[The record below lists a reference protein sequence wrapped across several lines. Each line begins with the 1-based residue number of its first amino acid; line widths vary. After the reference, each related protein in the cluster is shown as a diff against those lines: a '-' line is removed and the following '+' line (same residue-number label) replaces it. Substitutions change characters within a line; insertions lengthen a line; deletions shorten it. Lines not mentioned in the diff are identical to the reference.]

1 MKHSLPGGTFLTC
14 SHSLL
19 NEVAVTMT
27 WEGEKNYFNL
37 GIWFPEKKPLSW
49 AKKVTLEV
57 FTSFAFSTYR
67 VWSHRSFA
75 FPAASAHELH
85 PQLLLLVL
93 IVQGRRRK
101 QQGGGETLID
111 EKGPTISMNSM
122 EINLTSPNCNYFSK
136 IFKTEINWPSVTA
149 F

>member
-1 MKHSLPGGTFLTC
+1 MGGRKKLFQPGDLISRKKTFKLGQE
-14 SHSLL
+14 SH
-19 NEVAVTMT
+19 T
-27 WEGEKNYFNL
+27 G
-37 GIWFPEKKPLSW
+37 
-49 AKKVTLEV
+49 EV

-67 VWSHRSFA
+67 VWSDRSFA
-75 FPAASAHELH
+75 FPVHELH

-93 IVQGRRRK
+93 LVQGRRRK

-136 IFKTEINWPSVTA
+136 IFKTERN
-149 F
+149 